1 MAKGLKIPVGVTAT
15 GSTAMVEGDDHAYQL
30 ISTALSSS
38 ESANAWQQE
47 VNLGEDM
54 IFGLDA
60 ATLRT
65 EILRRLF
72 LIFEAFEANKLFRLM
87 RETIEWTTGEEEGE
101 LTLEFTYINLET
113 DEPNPFKKSFST
125 GA

>member
-15 GSTAMVEGDDHAYQL
+15 GGTAAVEGEEHNLQL
-30 ISTALSSS
+30 IGTSLSSS

-54 IFGLDA
+54 IFGLDES
-60 ATLRT
+60 TLRT
-65 EILRRLF
+65 TILRRLYQ
-72 LIFEAFEANKLFRLM
+72 IFEAFEANKLYQLDRDS
-87 RETIEWTTGEEEGE
+87 IEWSREQDGE
-101 LTLEFTYINLET
+101 LTLELRYIDLET
-113 DEPNPFKKSFST
+113 DEPRTFRKTFTT